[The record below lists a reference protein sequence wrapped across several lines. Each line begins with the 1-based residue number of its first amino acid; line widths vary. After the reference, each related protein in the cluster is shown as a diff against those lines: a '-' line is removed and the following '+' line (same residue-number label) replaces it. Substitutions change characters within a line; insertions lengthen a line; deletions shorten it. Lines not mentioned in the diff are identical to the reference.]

1 MATSQA
7 QAAND
12 AITSKIPVTIS
23 TPASFTIDEVDAMRV
38 TKNLLLSKF
47 KLAEEHISP
56 RLLAII
62 TMTCK
67 LDPQVAATKY
77 ELWHKLVCDCAG
89 MKSFDD
95 AWKDVGMKGEN
106 LAGTPY
112 ARWLMSNYGK
122 KINQRYFHSNM
133 EH

>member
-1 MATSQA
+1 MSEMTTHQA
-7 QAAND
+7 QAVKD
-12 AITSKIPVTIS
+12 AIKSNLPAIIS
-23 TPASFTIDEVDAMRV
+23 TPESFTIDEVDAMRV

-47 KLAEEHISP
+47 KLAEEHISS

-62 TMTCK
+62 TMNCK

-77 ELWHKLVCDCAG
+77 ELWHKLVCDCVG

-95 AWKDVGMKGEN
+95 AWVEVGMKVEN

-112 ARWLMSNYGK
+112 AKWLMSNYGK
-122 KINQRYFHSNM
+122 QSNQI
-133 EH
+133 

>member
-1 MATSQA
+1 MTTPLA
-7 QAAND
+7 QTVMD
-12 AITSKIPVTIS
+12 AVKSKVTEIIS
-23 TPASFTIDEVDAMRV
+23 TPTPFTIDEVDAMRV

-47 KLAEEHISP
+47 KLAEEHISS

-77 ELWHKLVCDCAG
+77 ELWHKLVCDCVG

-95 AWKDVGMKGEN
+95 AWKEVGMKGEN

-122 KINQRYFHSNM
+122 QTIQKYFQ
-133 EH
+133 